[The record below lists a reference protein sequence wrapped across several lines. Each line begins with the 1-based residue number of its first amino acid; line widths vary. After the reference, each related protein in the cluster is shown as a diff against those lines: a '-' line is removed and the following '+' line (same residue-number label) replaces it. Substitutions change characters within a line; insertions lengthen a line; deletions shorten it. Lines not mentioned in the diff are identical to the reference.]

1 MALMIQTTSSQL
13 LKTMRGGCDERAWR
27 RFFATYAPMLLAF
40 AKRLGLSDA
49 DAHDA
54 LQETVLAVFAAFAKM
69 QDPFDRSKGRFKA
82 WLRGIAKHKI
92 ADVQRRRVRQEF
104 VKASQMQ
111 EATDPAC
118 MTSEMD
124 EHFETEWRRNLLTR
138 ALDQVA
144 ATVDPT
150 VYQAFEL
157 YVLQGHR
164 PDQVARLLGVTRNA
178 VYISK
183 TRVMRR
189 LRGIFSG
196 LLEEES

>member
-1 MALMIQTTSSQL
+1 
-13 LKTMRGGCDERAWR
+13 
-27 RFFATYAPMLLAF
+27 
-40 AKRLGLSDA
+40 
-49 DAHDA
+49 
-54 LQETVLAVFAAFAKM
+54 
-69 QDPFDRSKGRFKA
+69 
-82 WLRGIAKHKI
+82 
-92 ADVQRRRVRQEF
+92 
-104 VKASQMQ
+104 
-111 EATDPAC
+111 
-118 MTSEMD
+118 MD